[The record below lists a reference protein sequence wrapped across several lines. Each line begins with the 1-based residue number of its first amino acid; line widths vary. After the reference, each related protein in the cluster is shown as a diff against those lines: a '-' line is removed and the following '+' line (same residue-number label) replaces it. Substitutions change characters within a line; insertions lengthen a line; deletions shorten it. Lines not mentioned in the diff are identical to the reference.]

1 MSGAEELRTAR
12 LRLRRWQPE
21 DEAAMAQI
29 NSDPEVTR
37 YLNRPVGP
45 AATRT
50 FVAVVT
56 AHWAEHGFGFWAV
69 ESREPALDGQF
80 IGFIG
85 VGYPTFIPA
94 LARRAEI
101 GWRLARD
108 AWGRGLASEGARAAR
123 DDAFERLGLPE
134 LISIIHPENV
144 RSQRLAA
151 GLGMSLAE
159 LVHNPVQGREVE
171 VWQLRRA
178 TPGRSAP
185 RD

>member
-1 MSGAEELRTAR
+1 MSGAQELRTAR

-29 NSDPEVTR
+29 NDDPEVMR
-37 YLNRPVGP
+37 YLNRPVGT
-45 AATRT
+45 AATRG
-50 FVAVVT
+50 FFEAVT

-69 ESREPALDGQF
+69 ESREPDLRGRF

-85 VGYPTFIPA
+85 VGYPSFIPA
-94 LARRAEI
+94 LAARTEI
-101 GWRLARD
+101 GWRLARH
-108 AWGRGLASEGARAAR
+108 AWGRGLASEGAAAAR

-151 GLGMSLAE
+151 KLGMSLAE
-159 LVHNPVQGREVE
+159 LVHNPAQGQEVE
-171 VWQLRRA
+171 LWQLRRA